1 MFEDYGIVDTAF
13 EFAWE
18 KSESGP
24 GYIAHGRSS
33 LRTVIRVG
41 SLSAVR
47 GNSLWLFTVL
57 FLTIGLTESA
67 WALPPAVRVSQE
79 VSASSVSLQWQVNR
93 SNWLSTVET
102 RDDLSGGSWEPAP
115 GTAWPSPVTNWSDLR
130 PPSASGRF
138 YRVIV
143 ASPMGHPGQLLSATW
158 VENFSITQLDLLFQF
173 AGAAISA
180 KYAVGLYDVTY
191 ETVDPYGSTIL
202 ASGAI
207 LVPIGH
213 TNAAA
218 LVAYDH
224 GTSIEKSDVP
234 SEPNLEGI
242 LASAFAA
249 DGYIA
254 VAPDYLGL
262 GASPGFHPYLHAAT
276 EASATMDLLR
286 AARQFCASNSFAL
299 NGQLFISGYSQ
310 GGHSAL
316 ATLRALEN
324 SGTNEFSVT
333 ACGCG
338 SGPYDLAGT
347 STQDILS
354 GRVPPN
360 PYYFLYL
367 LAAYQDV
374 YGLAPSLADLLA
386 PPYDR
391 TLPPLM
397 DGLHSDAVV
406 NAAMPTIPINILA
419 PAELADFK
427 TNATNPFRIALSE
440 NSLLN
445 WTPKSPLR
453 LYSCSGDEDVVPA
466 NSKAAYDSFQA
477 RGATQVQWQ
486 DPKPGAT
493 HDNCAIPALFSIK
506 AWFDT
511 LRK

>member
-1 MFEDYGIVDTAF
+1 MR
-13 EFAWE
+13 
-18 KSESGP
+18 
-24 GYIAHGRSS
+24 RSS
-33 LRTVIRVG
+33 LQADDH
-41 SLSAVR
+41 LSIVPSVR
-47 GNSLWLFTVL
+47 RILLRSITFL
-57 FLTIGLTESA
+57 FLATGFIQSA
-67 WALPPAVRVSQE
+67 RALPPVIHVFQE
-79 VSASSVSLQWQVNR
+79 ISASSVSLRWQVNR

-102 RDDLSGGSWEPAP
+102 RDDLSLGSWESAP
-115 GTAWPSPVTNWSDLR
+115 GTAWPSTATNWSDLR
-130 PPSASGRF
+130 PQNAKTRF
-138 YRVIV
+138 YRVIAMPPV
-143 ASPMGHPGQLLSATW
+143 GHPGQLLSATW
-158 VENFSITQLDLLFQF
+158 VETFSIAQLDALFQF

-191 ETVDPYGSTIL
+191 ETVDPYGAPIL

-207 LVPIGH
+207 LVPVAH

-234 SEPNLEGI
+234 SEPNLEGV

-276 EASATMDLLR
+276 EASATIDLLR
-286 AARQFCASNSFAL
+286 ATRQFCSSNALAL

-316 ATLRALEN
+316 ATLRALEAQ
-324 SGTNEFSVT
+324 GTNEFSVT

-338 SGPYDLAGT
+338 SGPYDLAGV
-347 STQDILS
+347 STQDFLS

-374 YGLAPSLADLLA
+374 YGLAPSLGDLLA
-386 PPYDR
+386 PPYNS

-397 DGLHSDAVV
+397 DGLHSDTVV
-406 NAAMPTIPINILA
+406 NGAMPPVPVSILA
-419 PAELADFK
+419 PGELADFRS
-427 TNATNPFRIALSE
+427 NANNPLRLALAE
-440 NSLLN
+440 NSLLD

-477 RGATQVQWQ
+477 RGVTQVQWQ

-493 HDNCAIPALFSIK
+493 HDTCAIPALFSIK